1 MKIYLIFILFISYIF
16 SETVIIPNDYQSIQE
31 GIDAVSQGDT
41 VLVHQGEYF
50 ENLILNKEISLLSS
64 GVLNDIESDWYDSNN
79 VIVNTIVNGSYNGS
93 CLSIIDNNIKPII
106 QGFTFINGNG
116 TLVSEAS
123 CSPDYKKTGGAIF
136 IYKAYPTI
144 NYCRFISNGN
154 FLNDN
159 TQLYEGGAIV
169 HYDDDDVE
177 FDEDRSVEN
186 HNRNIPEVIDFRFN
200 YFSNNISSSGLDIF
214 SDFLCICWERTL
226 QILDQIRCFS
236 HDVDVIL

>member
-1 MKIYLIFILFISYIF
+1 MKKYLLSILSISSIF
-16 SETVIIPNDYQSIQE
+16 SDTINIPNGYQSIQKR
-31 GIDAVSQGDT
+31 IDAAVQGDT

-50 ENLILNKEISLLSS
+50 ENLILSKEISLLSS
-64 GVLNDIESDWYDSNN
+64 GIFNDIESDWYDSNN
-79 VIVNTIVNGSYNGS
+79 VIVNTIVDGSYNGS
-93 CLSIIDNNIKPII
+93 CLSIINNNIKPII
-106 QGFTFINGNG
+106 KGFTFTNGNG

-136 IYKAYPTI
+136 IYQAYPTI

-177 FDEDRSVEN
+177 FDEDRSVN
-186 HNRNIPEVIDFRFN
+186 DHNRNIPEFIDFRFN

-214 SDFLCICWERTL
+214 SDFENI
-226 QILDQIRCFS
+226 I
-236 HDVDVIL
+236 DVSNCVLTISIVKKVGLINTP